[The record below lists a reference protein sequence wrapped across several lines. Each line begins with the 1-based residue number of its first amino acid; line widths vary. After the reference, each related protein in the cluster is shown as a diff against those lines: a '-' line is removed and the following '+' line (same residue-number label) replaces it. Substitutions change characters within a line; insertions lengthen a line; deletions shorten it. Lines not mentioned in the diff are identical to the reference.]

1 MNKSLGLWE
10 SAYSLGGHN
19 TLWPWSDL
27 VSLVSRHCCPISSP
41 EKFNM
46 LELGCGPGA
55 NIPFFLSLKV
65 IIMQSMVVP
74 RLLTKFIQLFR
85 SCLRKL

>member
-1 MNKSLGLWE
+1 MHKSLELWE

-55 NIPFFLSLKV
+55 NIPFFYL
-65 IIMQSMVVP
+65 
-74 RLLTKFIQLFR
+74 
-85 SCLRKL
+85 